1 MRVPLGLTSRGV
13 LCALAS
19 AALAMALPPTAAAPA
34 PAAAAPTAPAASGEA
49 ERIPF
54 GERYRAVQHGGLVR
68 AANSAAT
75 CEASADPGGLAC
87 DAARAGVDG
96 GTNGDY
102 EMTYVDVD
110 DDPNTY
116 NSSRAELRL
125 PAGAR
130 VTYARLY
137 WGGNL
142 RVGEQK
148 PHEDNG
154 RVLIAEPGGAYK
166 ELLADTLVGHRRTGV
181 MDGYTASADV
191 TALVA
196 QSGGGYYT
204 VGQLNV
210 AKGRSSAGA
219 WGGWTLVAAYAHP
232 QEPLRHLVVMD
243 GYEPLT
249 PSRNALD
256 ITVEDLPMPA
266 RAAGT
271 AGVVAY
277 DGDRGRGGESLTVRP
292 GTGPAFRV
300 HDAANPADD
309 PMNSTITD
317 HGHPA
322 HGRVPSYPNTL
333 GYDSD
338 VYGITPALARG
349 GRSLTFRFTTR
360 DEGYQLGAL
369 FLQVDARP

>member
-1 MRVPLGLTSRGV
+1 MRVSLGLTGRGV

-19 AALAMALPPTAAAPA
+19 AVLAMALPPTAAAPA
-34 PAAAAPTAPAASGEA
+34 PSPGEA
-49 ERIPF
+49 PRIPF
-54 GERYRAVQHGGLVR
+54 GERYRATQHGGIVR

-75 CEASADPGGLAC
+75 CLTPAGTGVPSCAEARDGSA
-87 DAARAGVDG
+87 AGN
-96 GTNGDY
+96 NGDY

-116 NSSRAELRL
+116 NSSSAELRL

-148 PHEDNG
+148 PPEDNG
-154 RVLIAEPGGAYK
+154 RVLIAEPGGRYK
-166 ELLADTLVGHRRTGV
+166 EVLADAVIGHRRTGV

-191 TALVA
+191 TGLVA
-196 QSGGGYYT
+196 RSGGGSYT

-210 AKGRSSAGA
+210 AKGRTPAGA
-219 WGGWTLVAAYAHP
+219 WGGWTLVAAYVHP
-232 QEPLRHLVVMD
+232 GEPLRHLVLMD
-243 GYEPLT
+243 GYEPMT
-249 PSRNALD
+249 PSRGALD
-256 ITVEDLPMPA
+256 ITAEDLPMPRGA
-266 RAAGT
+266 SGA

-277 DGDRGRGGESLTVRP
+277 DGDRGRGGETLTA
-292 GTGPAFRV
+292 GTGASPAYRV
-300 HDAANPADD
+300 RDAANPADD

-317 HGHPA
+317 HGRPA
-322 HGRVPSYPNTL
+322 PHRLPAYANTL

-338 VYGITPALARG
+338 VHGITPALAG
-349 GRSLTFRFTTR
+349 GGDSLTLRFTTD
-360 DEGYQLGAL
+360 DEGYQLGAV